1 MAFGFPSSFLHGLPL
16 NNLSKNKFI
25 FKAIEISKKL
35 NWQLI
40 EINKKEITFETV
52 NSQNTWNEKI
62 HITIETEAAYFI
74 SSSNGNQIYDKGRN
88 KKNIE
93 AFLELF
99 YEADSQNENL
109 EFSENLLSEYITTLK
124 NNILNQNTEAIKTT
138 RFYSFFSIF
147 IPTKNYFITPI
158 LINLNILIFILMG
171 LSGVNIFIP
180 EIQEIIDWGGNYGPL
195 TTENEWWR
203 LLSSCF
209 IHFGIIH
216 LFMNCISLAYIGLLL
231 EPYMEKWQLLTTYLF
246 CGILASITSLYWNDN
261 LVSAGAS
268 GAIFGLCGILIIF
281 VLFKKLDEKLNSNLL
296 LPLISLIS
304 INLLSG
310 YKDGIDGAAH
320 IGGFLSGILFGIILA
335 LLDGQRKKAIIAIY
349 SVSIPLIIALSIIC
363 RNSKMYIYQTMEYE
377 NRMQDF
383 VDMEKMALE
392 AYGSSSSKEQMLY
405 MIKDRGIYYWEE
417 NIKLIKELDKLY
429 LPEKIHINNKN
440 LIEYCKLRTE
450 LYELA
455 YNKLNEN
462 TDKYDSK
469 IGYLNSEITKIMTVI
484 KNNSTQEF

>member
-16 NNLSKNKFI
+16 NNLSKNQFI
-25 FKAIEISKKL
+25 IQVVEISKKL

-40 EINKKEITFETV
+40 EINENELAFETV
-52 NSQNTWNEKI
+52 NSLNTWNEKI
-62 HITIETEAAYFI
+62 YIKIETEAAYFT

-99 YEADSQNENL
+99 YEVNNQTENL
-109 EFSENLLSEYITTLK
+109 EFTENFLSEYKNTLK
-124 NNILNQNTEAIKTT
+124 NNILDRNTESIKRT

-147 IPTKNYFITPI
+147 IPTDDYFITPI
-158 LINLNILIFILMG
+158 LIDINILIIILMG

-180 EIQEIIDWGGNYGPL
+180 QIQDIIDWGGNYGPL

-209 IHFGIIH
+209 IHIGIIH
-216 LFMNCISLAYIGLLL
+216 LFMNCIALAYIGLLL
-231 EPYMEKWQLLTTYLF
+231 EPYLKKWQLITTYLF
-246 CGILASITSLYWNDN
+246 CGILASLTSLYWNDN

-281 VLFKKLDEKLNSNLL
+281 LLFNKLDKKLNSNLL
-296 LPLISLIS
+296 LPLTSLIS

-310 YKDGIDGAAH
+310 YKEGIDGAAH
-320 IGGFLSGILFGIILA
+320 IGGFLSGILFGIILS
-335 LLDGQRKKAIIAIY
+335 LLDGKKKKAIIAIY
-349 SVSIPLIIALSIIC
+349 SVSISLIITLSIIC

-392 AYGSSSSKEQMLY
+392 AYGSSSSKEQTLY

-417 NIKLIKELDKLY
+417 NIKLIKELDKMY

-440 LIEYCKLRTE
+440 LIEYCELRTE

-469 IGYLNSEITKIMTVI
+469 IGDLNNEIAKIMTVI
-484 KNNSTQEF
+484 KNNTKQ